1 MEGKGKAFIFA
12 SAIIHFFE
20 FMKFFEQL
28 KSIDLILASQ
38 SPRRRELL
46 KDAGIPFR
54 VWAIPCYEKFPAEL
68 PPHDIALHLCRQKAE
83 PFKAQ
88 ISDKS
93 IVITADTIVVKD
105 KQILNKAGNVMQ
117 ARQMLT
123 LLSGTTHQV
132 ITGVCLTSRKK
143 QVDFY
148 ENTQVTFASLSPE
161 EIDFYISNFKP
172 FDKAGAYGIQE
183 WIGLTGVDRI
193 EGSWHNVVGLPVAAL
208 YRNLKDF
215 IKDHIPL
222 DNPIQ

>member
-1 MEGKGKAFIFA
+1 
-12 SAIIHFFE
+12 
-20 FMKFFEQL
+20 MKFFEQL

-46 KDAGIPFR
+46 KDAGFPFR
-54 VWAIPCYEKFPAEL
+54 VWSIPCHEKFPEEL
-68 PPHDIALHLCRQKAE
+68 PPHEIALFLCKQKAE
-83 PFKAQ
+83 PFKNQ
-88 ISDKS
+88 ISEKS

-105 KQILNKAGNVMQ
+105 NQILNKADNAIQ

-132 ITGVCLTSRKK
+132 ITGVCLTSMKK
-143 QVDFY
+143 QVAFY
-148 ENTQVTFASLSPE
+148 ETTLVKFTPLSAE
-161 EIDFYISNFKP
+161 EIDFYINNFKP

-183 WIGLTGVDRI
+183 WIGLTGVERI

-222 DNPIQ
+222 DNPGQ